1 MKLQYLGDSK
11 DSFKWDYHDYLL
23 KELGYPVLNI
33 MLMMTPDDQS
43 NDGKSRPSLF
53 PARREIIEFC
63 NDSRRER
70 DIKLIY
76 ELPGRTGSNYIINLH
91 KPETHLTNL
100 NRKIYFS
107 GLSEKQNQLLFLDPD
122 IGFEPEN
129 SFSEKHV
136 LYSDIKA
143 ILEQISEDS
152 VISIFQHSRRYVKF
166 AKVFARIKERLLP
179 SNATAIYWK
188 NFLMFVCLSKS
199 KRAIEKVIDANKRYA
214 KSNPVKIIA

>member
-1 MKLQYLGDSK
+1 MKLQYMGDSK

-63 NDSRRER
+63 NDLRNER

-76 ELPGRTGSNYIINLH
+76 ELPDRTGSNYIINLH

-122 IGFEPEN
+122 NGFEPGN
-129 SFSEKHV
+129 SFSKKHV

-143 ILEQISEDS
+143 ILEQISDDS
-152 VISIFQHSRRYVKF
+152 VISIFQHFRYVKF
-166 AKVFARIKERLLP
+166 AKDFAQMKECLLP
-179 SNATAIYWK
+179 CNATAIYW

-199 KRAIEKVIDANKRYA
+199 KRAIEKVINANIRYA